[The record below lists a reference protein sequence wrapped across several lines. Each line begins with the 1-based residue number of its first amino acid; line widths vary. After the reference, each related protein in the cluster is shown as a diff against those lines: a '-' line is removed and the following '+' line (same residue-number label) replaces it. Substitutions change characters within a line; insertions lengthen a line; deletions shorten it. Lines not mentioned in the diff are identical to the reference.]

1 MEVCSDQDRALVV
14 PRDEGP
20 LARNWLDV
28 HGAAMARSGDNCLVP
43 GYPPAGSEP
52 YYSIPLII
60 DRTRGRKRMPDENS
74 TDKWLDMAMEL
85 QAKGLTIAE
94 IAQELNVSVAT
105 VEWLVTRTLEKEA
118 PPPADV
124 KIGWRS
130 VGVRGRRINLISEV
144 LVDIVIEE
152 MEKMDQELDAVC
164 GVAINGI
171 PFATMLSS
179 SLDTDLVIVRPH
191 VGERLD
197 IGILS
202 SNFASVAGKK
212 VVVIDDVIGTGR
224 TMTQVL
230 GLLREAGANLILCVV
245 VVNKTSK
252 DNIEGV
258 PLRALI
264 RARTVL

>member
-1 MEVCSDQDRALVV
+1 
-14 PRDEGP
+14 
-20 LARNWLDV
+20 
-28 HGAAMARSGDNCLVP
+28 
-43 GYPPAGSEP
+43 
-52 YYSIPLII
+52 
-60 DRTRGRKRMPDENS
+60 MPDDNG
-74 TDKWLDMAMEL
+74 TDKWLTNAMEL
-85 QAKGLTIAE
+85 QAKGLTVPE
-94 IAQELNVSVAT
+94 IAQEMNVSVAT
-105 VEWLVTRTLEKEA
+105 VEWLLTRQLEKEA

-130 VGVRGRRINLISEV
+130 VGVRGRRINMISEV

-179 SLDTDLVIVRPH
+179 SLDIDMVVVRPH
-191 VGERLD
+191 VGDRQD
-197 IGILS
+197 VGILS

-212 VVVIDDVIGTGR
+212 VVVVDDVIGTGS

-230 GLLREAGANLILCVV
+230 GLLREAGANPILAMV

-252 DNIEGV
+252 DSIEGV